1 MNNDMIN
8 ISFTR
13 HVKNSN
19 TDLDENYSHSFS
31 HSDDD
36 GIKTFLE
43 KIQVLMEVIG
53 YVTEGRELVLVPRV
67 EIKIEPKINNVH
79 KFSIVHNE
87 DEQ

>member
-1 MNNDMIN
+1 
-8 ISFTR
+8 
-13 HVKNSN
+13 
-19 TDLDENYSHSFS
+19 
-31 HSDDD
+31 
-36 GIKTFLE
+36 
-43 KIQVLMEVIG
+43 MEVIG